1 MKISNCMK
9 ISFFSFQVEKILD
22 GHGALK
28 QGFLSSS
35 VSYCISDDPEANEVG
50 EAMDLYKVPVLT
62 VSPIHLQSFSFECF
76 FIIGHSLP
84 SLRFIHRV

>member
-1 MKISNCMK
+1 M
-9 ISFFSFQVEKILD
+9 EKILD

-35 VSYCISDDPEANEVG
+35 VSYCISDDPDANEVG

-62 VSPIHLQSFSFECF
+62 VSVSLIILYIHILFPSFQSWNWVTLTKTSE
-76 FIIGHSLP
+76 IVNL
-84 SLRFIHRV
+84 